1 MADNSQGTARRVSRG
16 RGPGRPFPAGVS
28 GNAGGRPKGIPN
40 FSILRMVAE
49 ALTDKST
56 RADAIARLQETMK
69 NRKTVL
75 QSLEFAA
82 RVNREIGL
90 GSEDRPPGI
99 TITFV
104 SNLQPGALRRRPEY
118 ERTK

>member
-1 MADNSQGTARRVSRG
+1 
-16 RGPGRPFPAGVS
+16 
-28 GNAGGRPKGIPN
+28 
-40 FSILRMVAE
+40 MVAE
-49 ALTDKST
+49 ALADKST
-56 RADAIARLQETMK
+56 RADAISRFQEALK

-82 RVNREIGL
+82 RVNRETGL

-104 SNLQPGALRRRPEY
+104 SNLRPGALRRRPES
-118 ERTK
+118 ERTSRVRREHSREDGAP